1 MSSAAKFGIEVN
13 FLTGRFVATYY
24 NDRRQ
29 YEWPPHPARL
39 YSAIVAAWA
48 DTDEPDQSERAAL
61 EWLEAQPPPAIAAA
75 AATPRKIVAHFVP
88 VNDVSVVGRTW
99 HERTAIGVSDLVE
112 QLHAEL
118 SLSRGEV
125 TRKAARIKRQLARK
139 REVGAQVR
147 RVGTTNPSSGLAMLP
162 EQRRKQERFFPSV
175 TPEEAR
181 VSYLWRDPA
190 PNGIREALDQLLARV
205 TRLGHPSSLVS
216 CRVISDLDC
225 PSATFEA
232 GDGAIGMRAVQRG
245 QFAELQRRFA
255 RHAGLR
261 PRALPFTYV
270 RYRAVLADTQR
281 PDETRTKPNT
291 SGQWV
296 VFEFDHNSRALPATR
311 AVEIATAMRAAV
323 FHYAAD
329 PIPEEI
335 SGHLTDGTPLS
346 APHVAFL
353 PLPYVGFEHAGGRLL
368 GIAISI
374 PDSLN
379 NAARRALY
387 RAIGNWERAKEGALR
402 LTLGASGTVRLRRQI
417 GPATLTSLR
426 FGVWS
431 TACCH
436 WVSATPVALPRHP
449 GRLSRGTA
457 NARAKAW
464 AQAELAVKTACDHIG
479 LPLPLSVDVSL
490 SPFLVGATPTT
501 RYPAFSQSGRGGQPV
516 RRQLIHAALKFE
528 EPVMGPLI
536 LGTGR
541 FLGLGLM
548 RPVPNPSVRQRRRG
562 ND

>member
-1 MSSAAKFGIEVN
+1 MSSAATLGIEVN

-39 YSAIVAAWA
+39 YSAMVAAWA
-48 DTDEPDQSERAAL
+48 DADEPDQSERAAL

-88 VNDVSVVGRTW
+88 VNDVSVVGRAW

-112 QLHAEL
+112 QLHDEL
-118 SLSRGEV
+118 SLSSGEV
-125 TRKAARIKRQLARK
+125 TRKAAQIKRQLARK
-139 REVGAQVR
+139 REVGAQVGR
-147 RVGTTNPSSGLAMLP
+147 IGTTNPSSGLAMLP

-175 TPEEAR
+175 TPGDAR

-190 PNGIREALDQLLARV
+190 PIGIREALDQLLVRV

-216 CRVISDLDC
+216 CRVISDLGC
-225 PSATFEA
+225 PPATFEP
-232 GDGAIGMRAVQRG
+232 GDGAIGMRAVRRG
-245 QFAELQRRFA
+245 QFAELQRHFA
-255 RHAGLR
+255 RHTGFR
-261 PRALPFTYV
+261 PRALPFTFV

-281 PDETRTKPNT
+281 PDGTRTKPNT

-335 SGHLTDGTPLS
+335 SGHLANGTPTS

-353 PLPYVGFEHAGGRLL
+353 PLPYVGFEHADGRLL

-374 PDSLN
+374 PDSLSN
-379 NAARRALY
+379 TARRALY
-387 RAIGNWERAKEGALR
+387 RAIGNWERAREGALR
-402 LTLGASGTVRLRRQI
+402 LTFGASGTVYLRRQI
-417 GPATLTSLR
+417 GPATLASLR
-426 FGVWS
+426 VGVWS
-431 TACCH
+431 KACCH

-464 AQAELAVKTACDHIG
+464 AQAELVVKTACDHVG
-479 LPLPLSVDVSL
+479 LPPPLSVNISL
-490 SPFLVGATPTT
+490 NPFLVGAVPAT
-501 RYPAFSQSGRGGQPV
+501 RYSMFSQSGRDGEPV
-516 RRQLIHAALKFE
+516 RRQLIHAALTFE
-528 EPVMGPLI
+528 HPVMGSLI

-548 RPVPNPSVRQRRRG
+548 RPIPNPHSQAAMAR